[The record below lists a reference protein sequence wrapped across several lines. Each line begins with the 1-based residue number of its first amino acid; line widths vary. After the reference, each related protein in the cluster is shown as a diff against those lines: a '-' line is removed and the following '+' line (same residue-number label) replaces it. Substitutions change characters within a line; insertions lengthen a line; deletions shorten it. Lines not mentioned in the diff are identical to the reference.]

1 MSKIRLK
8 ICGLRDNIGE
18 VASLQP
24 DYVGFIFYPKSPR
37 YVGAG
42 FRMPEFDRRIQ
53 KVGVFV
59 NEPVES
65 VLEKVRIYRLDFAQ
79 LHGSESPEV
88 CDMIKNAGVGV
99 IKALQMGD
107 NFDFSQLQQY
117 NATVDYFLFDTKTK
131 LYGGSG
137 NAFNWEILK
146 KYNMGKQYFLSGG
159 ISLENLD
166 GLYEVDLSK
175 VHALDVNSK
184 FEMKPGLKNIEKLER
199 LKDFIIYNL
208 GDGAS

>member
-1 MSKIRLK
+1 MGKVRLK
-8 ICGLRDNIGE
+8 ICGLRDNIDE
-18 VASLQP
+18 VALLKP
-24 DYVGFIFYPKSPR
+24 DYVGFIFYAKSPR
-37 YVGAG
+37 YVGKD
-42 FRMPEFDRRIQ
+42 FDIPDLDEDIQ

-65 VLEKVRIYRLDFAQ
+65 VLEKVRRYGLDNAQ

-88 CDMIKNAGVGV
+88 CELIKNAGVGM
-99 IKALQMGD
+99 IKAFQMDD
-107 NFDFSQLQQY
+107 NFDFGQLQQY
-117 NATVDYFLFDTKTK
+117 NATVDYFLFDTKSK

-146 KYNMGKQYFLSGG
+146 KYNMEKQYFLSGG

-166 GLYEVDLSK
+166 RLSAIDLTK

-184 FEMKPGLKNIEKLER
+184 FELKPGLKDIELLQKLIENI
-199 LKDFIIYNL
+199 N
-208 GDGAS
+208 